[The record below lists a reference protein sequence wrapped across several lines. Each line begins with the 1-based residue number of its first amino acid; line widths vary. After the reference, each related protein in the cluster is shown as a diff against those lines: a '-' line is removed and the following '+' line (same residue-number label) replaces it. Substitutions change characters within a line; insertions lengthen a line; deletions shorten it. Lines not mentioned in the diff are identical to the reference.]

1 MMMNTNNEYDS
12 GSRPTDDDTQRR
24 VMEIIKSFNLGK
36 REENTNNYDDNKV
49 DSSIIDNWNG
59 NNLMK
64 VHKVKK
70 NKKQKLREHLQLVEE
85 QRMIPMEKNMY
96 GVDKKLLILDINNV
110 LISRSKFGC
119 SDFNVR
125 PHCKEFLLSM
135 NDRFS
140 LAIWTSMK
148 KKTAKLF
155 INIILGELPT
165 ITLKFIWYQPK
176 CIIVKN
182 NADHRINRDPL
193 DLDDANN
200 TTTSIWIDEKPVFLK
215 DLSIVWKEYTYYND
229 SNTIIVDDSV
239 EKCLNNYSYNC
250 IHPKPFIALR
260 NKVQMNYTSNK
271 VYGPSSGDRHDD
283 KPNYTHHHGDDNEI
297 DIDEVD
303 TSSTNR
309 RIDYMLIDDDNE
321 LQLHGPLYL
330 YLDSISQY
338 RDCLK
343 DYHEQHGTYRYA

>member
-1 MMMNTNNEYDS
+1 MMNANDQYGI
-12 GSRPTDDDTQRR
+12 GSRPVDEDTQRR
-24 VMEIIKSFNLGK
+24 VKEIIRSFNLGK
-36 REENTNNYDDNKV
+36 RGDNSNSYNYDNKV
-49 DSSIIDNWNG
+49 DSSIIDNGNG

-85 QRMIPMEKNMY
+85 QRKIPMEKNIY

-110 LISRSKFGC
+110 LVSRSKFGC
-119 SDFNVR
+119 SSFNIR

-140 LAIWTSMK
+140 LALWTSMK

-155 INIILGELPT
+155 INILLGELPT
-165 ITLKFIWYQPK
+165 IALKFIWYQPK

-182 NADHRINRDPL
+182 KADHRITRGPL
-193 DLDDANN
+193 DWNDANI
-200 TTTSIWIDEKPVFLK
+200 TTNSVGIDEKPVFLK

-260 NKVQMNYTSNK
+260 EKVQMNYTSNQ
-271 VYGPSSGDRHDD
+271 VYASSSCVRDD
-283 KPNYTHHHGDDNEI
+283 DARNHTHYHGDDNEI
-297 DIDEVD
+297 DIDEAD
-303 TSSTNR
+303 ASSTNKI
-309 RIDYMLIDDDNE
+309 IDDMLVDDDNE
-321 LQLHGPLYL
+321 LQLHGPLYS

-343 DYHEQHGTYRYA
+343 DYHEQHGSYRYA